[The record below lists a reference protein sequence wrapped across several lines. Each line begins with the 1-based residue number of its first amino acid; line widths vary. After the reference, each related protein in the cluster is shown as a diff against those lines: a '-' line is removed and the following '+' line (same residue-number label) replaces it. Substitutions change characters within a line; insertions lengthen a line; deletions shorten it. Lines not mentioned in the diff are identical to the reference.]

1 MTSSTLLR
9 VQNLPLF
16 RPQAAGSMPDIR
28 CCTPCSSCDLRVSTT
43 RL

>member
-16 RPQAAGSMPDIR
+16 RPQAAGSIPDIR
-28 CCTPCSSCDLRVSTT
+28 CCPSCASYALHVTTT